1 MPPTKKVALSPR
13 KLPTWYETPALQKCL
28 NIKCKKE
35 KEQLTKNKYVLQK
48 KKIFT
53 NYLNSRNDIYA
64 RFKND
69 KEKRDVEYG
78 KAYMKYMK
86 ERTKIKMKI
95 MKEKEHND
103 LLDCKLKS
111 CYNDNLNTLKVRIES
126 ILAHTKKNTEEYKLA
141 SKYNK
146 ILTQIGKKTKLT
158 REDINRFDIDMV
170 KTILKEHTGKEY
182 W

>member
-1 MPPTKKVALSPR
+1 MPPKKKVALSPH

-53 NYLNSRNDIYA
+53 NYLNSRNNINA
-64 RFKND
+64 RFNND
-69 KEKRDVEYG
+69 KEKREIAFG

-86 ERTKIKMKI
+86 ERTKIKIKI
-95 MKEKEHND
+95 MKEKGYND
-103 LLDCKLKS
+103 LLNCQMKN
-111 CYNDNLNTLKVRIES
+111 CYNDTLNTLKIRIES

-141 SKYNK
+141 SKYKK
-146 ILTQIGKKTKLT
+146 ILQMGKTTKIT
-158 REDINRFDIDMV
+158 GEDINRFNIDMV
-170 KTILKEHTGKEY
+170 NIILKEHTGKQY